1 MCRSSFPSRPSS
13 QKRAV
18 LSERAALM
26 RHAPTES
33 EARLFQALRGGR
45 LGVTF
50 RRQVSVLGRFIA
62 DLLASE
68 VRLIVE
74 IDGGYHAAREAK
86 DAHRER
92 ALEHAGYTVLRLDA
106 ELVMRDVEAAVARV
120 AEEVARLRRATL

>member
-1 MCRSSFPSRPSS
+1 MCPSSFSSRPSL
-13 QKRAV
+13 QKRVV

-33 EARLFQALRGGR
+33 EARLFAALRGGR
-45 LGVTF
+45 LGVIF
-50 RRQVSVLGRFIA
+50 RRQVPVLGRFIA

-74 IDGGYHAAREAK
+74 IDGGYHVAREAK

-92 ALEHAGYTVLRLDA
+92 ALVRAGYTVVRLEA
-106 ELVMRDVEAAVARV
+106 ELVTHDVEAAVARV
-120 AEEVARLRRATL
+120 AAEVAHLR